1 MTKIKS
7 TTIKYTLFAIIGV
20 ALFVASEVFNSID
33 SFWSG
38 MGASFVVI
46 SIMRLVQLNRYQKD
60 DSYAEK
66 IDIQN
71 SDERNRFLAEKAR
84 GMAFYY
90 FILLAAILAIV
101 LRIVNYDQASS
112 IFAWTVGLLVLIYWL
127 SYQWLIGKY

>member
-112 IFAWTVGLLVLIYWL
+112 IFAWTVELLVLIYWL
-127 SYQWLIGKY
+127 SYQWLKRKY

>member
-7 TTIKYTLFAIIGV
+7 TTIKFTLFAIIGV

-71 SDERNRFLAEKAR
+71 SDERYRFLAEKAR

-127 SYQWLIGKY
+127 SYLWLKGKY